1 MVGIIVCGGV
11 ALKMVGWA
19 AAVDAVGPDRLKI
32 LDFGHWGFRAGGE
45 YGFWP
50 MTIGGIF
57 LYASYYGCDQSQV
70 QRELSVGSLRDVK
83 RSLLFNAF
91 GRFPVVLLYCAMGV
105 AIGAIFAMPEHFSH
119 LASRLGVDAAV
130 LKQTVRDDPD
140 RMVPM
145 FVLAFLPAGVVG
157 LVFVAIMSALMSS
170 LDSAI
175 NSLSAVTMED
185 FYRPYVKPDATEGHY
200 IVVSKALTAIWGVFC
215 IVAALVFAHSA
226 EATRQTTIVLI
237 NAVGSLLYGP
247 ILAAFLIGISTR
259 AISGF
264 QVKTGI
270 AFGIAVNVVL
280 WRLTDVSWLW
290 WNFAGFLVTA
300 LVALAAYGARSWLGR
315 RPADGL
321 FQPRAGAVERVGPL
335 AVATIGYTI
344 LIVALAYA
352 IQSTG

>member
-1 MVGIIVCGGV
+1 
-11 ALKMVGWA
+11 
-19 AAVDAVGPDRLKI
+19 
-32 LDFGHWGFRAGGE
+32 
-45 YGFWP
+45 
-50 MTIGGIF
+50 
-57 LYASYYGCDQSQV
+57 
-70 QRELSVGSLRDVK
+70 
-83 RSLLFNAF
+83 
-91 GRFPVVLLYCAMGV
+91 
-105 AIGAIFAMPEHFSH
+105 MPEHFSH
-119 LASRLGVDAAV
+119 LASSLGVDAAA

-145 FVLAFLPAGVVG
+145 FILAFLPAGVVG

-185 FYRPYVKPDATEGHY
+185 FYRRYVRPDATEGHY
-200 IVVSKALTAIWGVFC
+200 MVVSKVLTALWGGFC

-270 AFGIAVNVVL
+270 VFGIAINVVL

-300 LVALAAYGARSWLGR
+300 MVALVAFAVQSQLGR
-315 RPADGL
+315 QSIDGL
-321 FQPRAGAVERVGPL
+321 FQPRAGAAEQIGSPTV
-335 AVATIGYTI
+335 VAIGYTI
-344 LIVALAYA
+344 LIVALAYV